1 MTSTADTPTELDR
14 LGSPISLQL
23 AGTYRRRVHASLER
37 IWENVFDWEHLAHL
51 HDDSFQACSL
61 IDRGPWGWRVEL
73 TPYGAASQ
81 TIELQAN
88 RADNRYVSTTVEG
101 AGVGTEI
108 RVSLAP
114 VAEHLVDVVVEF
126 LLPETR
132 PDRLAALGAAYTA
145 AYARLWDED
154 EAMMQARENALS
166 RQNRPDRSSGP
177 LDLGDERAVRANL
190 PLQFKLG
197 GMTYRLLEI
206 EESLVAHATLCP
218 HWFGPLDET
227 PEVDGAI
234 RCPWHGYLFDVES
247 GVCRSHSALKLA
259 EAPQILLTEGRV
271 TAQFA

>member
-1 MTSTADTPTELDR
+1 MTSIADTPTDLDQ
-14 LGSPISLQL
+14 LGSPISPQL
-23 AGTYRRRVHASLER
+23 AGSYRRRVHASLER

-51 HDDSFQACSL
+51 HDGSFQACSL
-61 IDRGPWGWRVEL
+61 LDRGPWGWRVEL
-73 TPYGAASQ
+73 TPHGAAPQ

-88 RADNRYVSTTVEG
+88 RADNRYVSTTVKGTGE
-101 AGVGTEI
+101 GTEI
-108 RVSLAP
+108 RVSLTP

-132 PDRLAALGAAYTA
+132 PDRLKALGAAYTA

-166 RQNRPDRSSGP
+166 RCNRADRSSGP

-190 PLQFKLG
+190 PMQFKLG
-197 GMTYRLLEI
+197 GMTYRLLKI
-206 EESLVAHATLCP
+206 ENSLVAYSTLCP
-218 HWFGPLDET
+218 HWFGPLDEA
-227 PEVDGAI
+227 PVIDGAV

-247 GVCRSHSALKLA
+247 GACRTHSALKLA
-259 EAPQILLTEGRV
+259 EAPQILLTKGRV

>member
-1 MTSTADTPTELDR
+1 MTSTADTPTDLDR
-14 LGSPISLQL
+14 LGSQVSLQL

-51 HDDSFQACSL
+51 HQDSFQACSL

-73 TPYGAASQ
+73 TPHGAASQ
-81 TIELQAN
+81 TIELQAS
-88 RADNRYVSTTVEG
+88 RADNRYISTTVEG
-101 AGVGTEI
+101 AGVRTEI
-108 RVSLAP
+108 RVSLTP

-132 PDRLAALGAAYTA
+132 PDRLAALGVAYTA

-166 RQNRPDRSSGP
+166 RRNRPDRSSGP

-190 PLQFKLG
+190 PMQFKLG
-197 GMTYRLLEI
+197 GMTYRLLAI
-206 EESLVAHATLCP
+206 EGSLVAHSTLCP
-218 HWFGPLDET
+218 HWFGPLDEAA
-227 PEVDGAI
+227 EIAGAI

-247 GVCRSHSALKLA
+247 GACRTHSALKLA